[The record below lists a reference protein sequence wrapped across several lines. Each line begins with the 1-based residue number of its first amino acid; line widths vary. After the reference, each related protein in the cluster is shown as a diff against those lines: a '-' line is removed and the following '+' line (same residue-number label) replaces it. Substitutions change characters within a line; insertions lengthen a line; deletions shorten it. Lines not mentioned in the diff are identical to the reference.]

1 MKKYIFFLLIAL
13 IVSSR
18 VMSDAILLD
27 GLYYQFN
34 DDTNTAI
41 VVAGD
46 NRYSGTI
53 VIPTNVTYNEKQYNV
68 TSIGDGAF
76 KYCTGLTSVT
86 IPNSIDS
93 IGYWAFTNCTSLT
106 QVNIT
111 DLAAWCNII
120 FDNAD
125 SNPLSIAKYLFLNG
139 SVIIDLIIPNNVTS
153 IGNYAFYHCYLRSV
167 TFGENVTSIGYAAF
181 SECTGLTSV
190 TIPNSVTSIGW
201 LAFQSCIWLTSVTI
215 GNSVTSIGNY
225 AFNGCTSLTSVSIG
239 NNVTTIGDGAF
250 SYCTSLPVFDNIRYA
265 DTYLIEAVDKSL
277 STYAIR
283 EGTKW
288 IGTSAF
294 KGCTGLTSFEI
305 PNSVSGIGYEAFYNC
320 TSLTSMTIP
329 NSVTSIG
336 NRAFSQCT
344 GLTSVTI
351 GNSVTSIGGSAF
363 DGCSGLT
370 SVTIPNSVTSIGYS
384 PFGGCTNLTPVTILS
399 DALVSKNYSGTTLN
413 FKSIFGEQVQTY
425 IIGESVTSIGSGAFN
440 ACTSL
445 TSVTIGNSVTSIG
458 DYAFRYCTGLTS
470 VTIPNSVTSIGNNA
484 FRDCSGLTSITCKA
498 MTPPT
503 CGSYAFKE
511 VPKSIPLYVPFGSL
525 DAYRNAT
532 GWKDFTNIKPIADN
546 VDITTVEVV
555 PDETSVNIAW
565 PKISGAYTYELVIK
579 DKSGK
584 VVCTLVFDAEGRL
597 LSIAFNAPARDNMP
611 QQTQVAGFA
620 FTVTSLNSGTTY
632 NYSIASKDSNGNT
645 LNTESGSF
653 TTTGEGSGLQNVTHQ
668 PDETKFIRDGQLFIQ
683 RDGKTYSV
691 TGQEVK

>member
-1 MKKYIFFLLIAL
+1 
-13 IVSSR
+13 
-18 VMSDAILLD
+18 MSDAILLD

-93 IGYWAFTNCTSLT
+93 IGYWAFKNCTSLT

-363 DGCSGLT
+363 YGCSGLT

-384 PFGGCTNLTPVTILS
+384 PFGGCTNLTSVTILS

-458 DYAFRYCTGLTS
+458 DYAFSYCTGLTS
-470 VTIPNSVTSIGNNA
+470 VTIPNSVTSIGNQA
-484 FRDCSGLTSITCKA
+484 FWGCTGLTSLTIPNSVTSIGNYAFRYCTGLTYVNIGNSVTSLGKWAFIDCTSLTYVTCKA
-498 MTPPT
+498 IMPPSL
-503 CGSYAFKE
+503 GEDVFKN
-511 VPKSIPLYVPFGSL
+511 VPCSNIPLYVPAQSVS
-525 DAYRNAT
+525 DYKAAEQ
-532 GWKDFTNIKPIADN
+532 WKEFKPILPIGSTAINQATIDQTP
-546 VDITTVEVV
+546 IT
-555 PDETSVNIAW
+555 N
-565 PKISGAYTYELVIK
+565 KVI
-579 DKSGK
+579 
-584 VVCTLVFDAEGRL
+584 R
-597 LSIAFNAPARDNMP
+597 N
-611 QQTQVAGFA
+611 
-620 FTVTSLNSGTTY
+620 
-632 NYSIASKDSNGNT
+632 
-645 LNTESGSF
+645 
-653 TTTGEGSGLQNVTHQ
+653 
-668 PDETKFIRDGQLFIQ
+668 GQLLIE
-683 RDGKTYSV
+683 RDGKTYTV
-691 TGQEVK
+691 QGQEVN